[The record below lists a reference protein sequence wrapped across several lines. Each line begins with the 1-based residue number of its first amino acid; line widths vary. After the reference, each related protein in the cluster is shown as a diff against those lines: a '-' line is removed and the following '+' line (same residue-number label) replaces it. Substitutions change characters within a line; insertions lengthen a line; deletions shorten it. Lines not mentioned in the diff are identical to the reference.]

1 VSFNVLVHGDVLK
14 GLSQLD
20 SSTRSRILAAI
31 RQLRENPSISKP
43 GSDIRKLRV
52 PEGRTPLY
60 RMRVGEYRVIF
71 AVEGTTVLVTEL
83 VHRSQAYRS
92 L

>member
-1 VSFNVLVHGDVLK
+1 VSFNILVHGDVLEE
-14 GLSQLD
+14 LSQLD
-20 SSTRSRILAAI
+20 SSTRKRILAAM

-52 PEGRTPLY
+52 PEGSTPLY
-60 RMRVGEYRVIF
+60 RLRVGEYRVIF
-71 AVEGTTVLVTEL
+71 AVEGTTVLITEL
-83 VHRSQAYRS
+83 VHRSQAYRN

>member
-1 VSFNVLVHGDVLK
+1 VSFNILVHGDVLEE
-14 GLSQLD
+14 LSQLD
-20 SSTRSRILAAI
+20 SSTKKRILAAM

-52 PEGRTPLY
+52 PEGSTPLY
-60 RMRVGEYRVIF
+60 RLRVGEYRVIF

-83 VHRSQAYRS
+83 VHRSQAYRN